1 MRCCPCGAWEH
12 IARRYTAENGS
23 VHIQLNGTCRRCP
36 CGWPRT
42 NPDAAYGC
50 VSPGTVVA
58 VANAPLLPVDIL
70 PPSWIR
76 AIFRWTVDADGA
88 WTTDGGSIYNQF
100 GGLHLSPMDTAI
112 VSSILE
118 RIVPNES

>member
-12 IARRYTAENGS
+12 LARPYTAENGS
-23 VHIQLNGTCRRCP
+23 VHIQLNGTCRRCN
-36 CGWPRT
+36 CGWGPI
-42 NPDAAYGC
+42 
-50 VSPGTVVA
+50 VSVKE
-58 VANAPLLPVDIL
+58 ANAPLLPVDIL

-88 WTTDGGSIYNQF
+88 WTTEGGSIYNQF

>member
-1 MRCCPCGAWEH
+1 MTCCPCGL
-12 IARRYTAENGS
+12 IAHGLQVWGNRDCASFHLRYSGPCS
-23 VHIQLNGTCRRCP
+23 RCL
-36 CGWPRT
+36 CGHGP
-42 NPDAAYGC
+42 AYGC
-50 VSPGTVVA
+50 IKPGTVVQVTEN
-58 VANAPLLPVDIL
+58 VARRVNAELL

-76 AIFRWTVDADGA
+76 AIFKWTSDGNDG
-88 WTTDGGSIYNQF
+88 WITEGGSIYSQF